1 MTPILIL
8 SVSVRVFSPHLISN
22 VGPAEIP
29 SKRRYIFVDCLRKAR
44 VLGAPLVAP
53 PTHPFNPLAALRVAS
68 IDGIS
73 PAQRTALVTEIF
85 SRYAD
90 ARRAAV
96 EWQSDLG
103 SGRRVSWWDQRKS
116 FLETQIHVM
125 GLSGA
130 KRPSTLCVSEY
141 DPTLSEPQDLGRQV
155 RRRRRDG
162 GYCPG
167 CCRGGWNR
175 SRHGGCRHGGGQGD
189 KATTAD
195 MTGGRGVF
203 GVPTLMIP
211 GIKNYFWGYDSLP
224 FVEGLLFGDD
234 RKAGEGSI
242 VAAWAAAGDESLAAH
257 GRAALIGR
265 SDAAAWEVIRA
276 SAVRTVRSPD
286 KAGK

>member
-1 MTPILIL
+1 
-8 SVSVRVFSPHLISN
+8 
-22 VGPAEIP
+22 
-29 SKRRYIFVDCLRKAR
+29 
-44 VLGAPLVAP
+44 
-53 PTHPFNPLAALRVAS
+53 
-68 IDGIS
+68 
-73 PAQRTALVTEIF
+73 
-85 SRYAD
+85 
-90 ARRAAV
+90 
-96 EWQSDLG
+96 
-103 SGRRVSWWDQRKS
+103 
-116 FLETQIHVM
+116 
-125 GLSGA
+125 
-130 KRPSTLCVSEY
+130 
-141 DPTLSEPQDLGRQV
+141 
-155 RRRRRDG
+155 
-162 GYCPG
+162 
-167 CCRGGWNR
+167 
-175 SRHGGCRHGGGQGD
+175 
-189 KATTAD
+189 